1 MAKHLSMRGDR
12 KMTMYA
18 TLQMDREIDPNRHY
32 IGIDGFEFRFRNG
45 VNIGFDF
52 NSSIANVQRD
62 PTAIKFECDDLD
74 CDSFPEAALLGMM
87 LADSEVEYID
97 EFFVYTGEE
106 EEPEINPEKILSLSF
121 CVEGRMLDIPGSII
135 QKYEFTR

>member
-74 CDSFPEAALLGMM
+74 CDSFPEAALLGM
-87 LADSEVEYID
+87 LLSDSEVDRIE
-97 EFFVYTGEE
+97 EFYVYTGEE

>member
-1 MAKHLSMRGDR
+1 
-12 KMTMYA
+12 MTMFA

-32 IGIDGFEFRFRNG
+32 IGIGSFEFCFRND

-52 NSSIANVQRD
+52 NSSIANVQKN
-62 PTAIKFECDDLD
+62 PTTIKFECDDLD

-87 LADSEVEYID
+87 LSDSEVKRIE
-97 EFFVYTGEE
+97 EFYVYTGER
-106 EEPEINPEKILSLSF
+106 EEPEINPERILALSF
-121 CVEGRMLDIPGSII
+121 DVDGRMIDIPGNII

>member
-1 MAKHLSMRGDR
+1 
-12 KMTMYA
+12 MTMYA
-18 TLQMDREIDPNRHY
+18 TLQMDREIDPTRHY
-32 IGIDGFEFRFRNG
+32 ISIGGFEFRFRNS
-45 VNIGFDF
+45 VTIGFDF

-87 LADSEVEYID
+87 LSDSEVKRIE
-97 EFFVYTGEE
+97 EFYVYTGER

-121 CVEGRMLDIPGSII
+121 CVDERMVDIPDSII
-135 QKYEFTR
+135 QKYEFMG

>member
-1 MAKHLSMRGDR
+1 
-12 KMTMYA
+12 MTMYA

-32 IGIDGFEFRFRNG
+32 IGIGGFEFCFING

-52 NSSIANVQRD
+52 NSSIANVQKN
-62 PTAIKFECDDLD
+62 PTTIKFECDDLD

-87 LADSEVEYID
+87 LSDSEVKRIE
-97 EFFVYTGEE
+97 EFYVYTGER

-121 CVEGRMLDIPGSII
+121 CVDGIMVDIPDSII
-135 QKYEFTR
+135 QKYEFMR

>member
-1 MAKHLSMRGDR
+1 
-12 KMTMYA
+12 MTMYA

-32 IGIDGFEFRFRNG
+32 IGIGGFEFCFRNG

-52 NSSIANVQRD
+52 NSSIANVQKN
-62 PTAIKFECDDLD
+62 PTTIKFECDDLD

-87 LADSEVEYID
+87 LSDSEVKRIE
-97 EFFVYTGEE
+97 EFYVYTGER

-121 CVEGRMLDIPGSII
+121 CVAGRMVDIPDSII
-135 QKYEFTR
+135 QKYEFMR

>member
-1 MAKHLSMRGDR
+1 
-12 KMTMYA
+12 MTMYA

-32 IGIDGFEFRFRNG
+32 IGIGGFEFCFRNG

-52 NSSIANVQRD
+52 NSSIANVQKN
-62 PTAIKFECDDLD
+62 PTTIKFECDDLD

-87 LADSEVEYID
+87 LSDSEVKRVE
-97 EFFVYTGEE
+97 EFYVYTGER

-121 CVEGRMLDIPGSII
+121 CVDGRMVDIPDSII
-135 QKYEFTR
+135 QKYEFMR

>member
-32 IGIDGFEFRFRNG
+32 IGIGGFEFCFRNG

-52 NSSIANVQRD
+52 NSSIANVQKN
-62 PTAIKFECDDLD
+62 PTTIKFECDDLD

-87 LADSEVEYID
+87 LSDSEVKRIE
-97 EFFVYTGEE
+97 EFYVYTGER

-121 CVEGRMLDIPGSII
+121 CVDGRMVDIPDSII
-135 QKYEFTR
+135 QKYEFMR

>member
-1 MAKHLSMRGDR
+1 
-12 KMTMYA
+12 MTMFA

-32 IGIDGFEFRFRNG
+32 IGIGGFEFCFRNG

-52 NSSIANVQRD
+52 NSSIANVQKN
-62 PTAIKFECDDLD
+62 PTTIKFECDDLD

-87 LADSEVEYID
+87 LSDSEVKRIE
-97 EFFVYTGEE
+97 EFYVYTGER

-121 CVEGRMLDIPGSII
+121 CVDGRMVDIPDSII
-135 QKYEFTR
+135 QKYEFMR

>member
-1 MAKHLSMRGDR
+1 
-12 KMTMYA
+12 MTMYA

-32 IGIDGFEFRFRNG
+32 IGIGGFEFCFRNG

-52 NSSIANVQRD
+52 NSSIANVQKN
-62 PTAIKFECDDLD
+62 PTTIKFECDDLD
-74 CDSFPEAALLGMM
+74 CDSFPEAALLGM
-87 LADSEVEYID
+87 LLSDSEVDRIE
-97 EFFVYTGEE
+97 EFYVYTGEK

-121 CVEGRMLDIPGSII
+121 CVDERMIDIPGIII

>member
-1 MAKHLSMRGDR
+1 
-12 KMTMYA
+12 MTMYA

-32 IGIDGFEFRFRNG
+32 ISIGGFEFCFRNG

-62 PTAIKFECDDLD
+62 STAIKFECDDLD
-74 CDSFPEAALLGMM
+74 CDSFPEAALLGM
-87 LADSEVEYID
+87 LLSDSEVDCIE
-97 EFFVYTGEE
+97 EFYVYTGEKE
-106 EEPEINPEKILSLSF
+106 ESEINPEKILSLSF
-121 CVEGRMLDIPGSII
+121 CVDGRMVDIPDSII

>member
-1 MAKHLSMRGDR
+1 
-12 KMTMYA
+12 MTMYA

-32 IGIDGFEFRFRNG
+32 IGIGGFEFCFRNG

-52 NSSIANVQRD
+52 NSSIANVQKN
-62 PTAIKFECDDLD
+62 PTTIKFECDDLD
-74 CDSFPEAALLGMM
+74 CDSFPEAALLGM
-87 LADSEVEYID
+87 LLSDSEVDRIE
-97 EFFVYTGEE
+97 EFYVYTGER

-121 CVEGRMLDIPGSII
+121 CVDERMVDIPDSII

>member
-1 MAKHLSMRGDR
+1 
-12 KMTMYA
+12 MTMYA

-32 IGIDGFEFRFRNG
+32 IGIGGFEFCFRNG

-52 NSSIANVQRD
+52 NSSIANVQKN
-62 PTAIKFECDDLD
+62 PTTIKFECDDLD

-87 LADSEVEYID
+87 LSDSEVKRIE
-97 EFFVYTGEE
+97 EFYVYTGER

-121 CVEGRMLDIPGSII
+121 CVDGRMVDIPDSII
-135 QKYEFTR
+135 QKYEFMR

>member
-1 MAKHLSMRGDR
+1 
-12 KMTMYA
+12 MYA

-32 IGIDGFEFRFRNG
+32 IGIGGFEFCFRNG

-52 NSSIANVQRD
+52 NSSIANVQKN
-62 PTAIKFECDDLD
+62 PTTIKFECDDLD

-87 LADSEVEYID
+87 LSDSEVKRIE
-97 EFFVYTGEE
+97 EFYVYTGER

-121 CVEGRMLDIPGSII
+121 CVDERMIDIPGIII

>member
-1 MAKHLSMRGDR
+1 MRGDT

-32 IGIDGFEFRFRNG
+32 IGIGGFEFCFRNG

-52 NSSIANVQRD
+52 NSSIANVQKN
-62 PTAIKFECDDLD
+62 PTTIKFECDDLD

-87 LADSEVEYID
+87 LSDSEVKRIE
-97 EFFVYTGEE
+97 EFYVYTGER

-121 CVEGRMLDIPGSII
+121 CVDGRMVDIPDSII
-135 QKYEFTR
+135 QKYEFMR

>member
-1 MAKHLSMRGDR
+1 
-12 KMTMYA
+12 MTMYA

-32 IGIDGFEFRFRNG
+32 IGIGGFEFCFRNG

-52 NSSIANVQRD
+52 NSSIANVQKN
-62 PTAIKFECDDLD
+62 PTTIKFECDDLD

-87 LADSEVEYID
+87 LSDSEVKRIE
-97 EFFVYTGEE
+97 EFYVYTGER

-121 CVEGRMLDIPGSII
+121 CVDGRMVDIPDSII

>member
-1 MAKHLSMRGDR
+1 
-12 KMTMYA
+12 MTMYA
-18 TLQMDREIDPNRHY
+18 TLQMDREIDPTRHDIS
-32 IGIDGFEFRFRNG
+32 IGGFEFCFRNG

-52 NSSIANVQRD
+52 NSSIANVQKN
-62 PTAIKFECDDLD
+62 PTTIKFECDDLD

-87 LADSEVEYID
+87 LSDSEVKRIE
-97 EFFVYTGEE
+97 EFYVYTGER

-121 CVEGRMLDIPGSII
+121 CVDERMIDIPGIII